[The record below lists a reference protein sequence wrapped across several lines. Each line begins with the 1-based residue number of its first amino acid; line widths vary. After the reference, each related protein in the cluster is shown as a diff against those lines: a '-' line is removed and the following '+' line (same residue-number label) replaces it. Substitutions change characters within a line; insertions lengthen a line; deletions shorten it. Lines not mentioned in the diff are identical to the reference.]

1 MHFCYFAIQSSVF
14 FLQVCVKKY
23 ISALLPIS
31 KTRETRKNCTKML
44 FVVIILRPILLSEW
58 CAPVWRQNA
67 VDTTLGKKN
76 GNDGQL
82 KRHYFVV
89 RVVRPRLASECGR
102 YHARQKMATM
112 DSTKAY
118 SHCCHFLLAEV
129 GIRIITPNYSWW

>member
-102 YHARQKMATM
+102 YHARQKKWQRWAIKATLF
-112 DSTKAY
+112 
-118 SHCCHFLLAEV
+118 CCQSGAPPFGV
-129 GIRIITPNYSWW
+129 RMR